1 MCEREGK
8 KMEASYVWRV
18 RETEANCVER
28 ARERE
33 RERER
38 NARISTTGAW
48 HDRGGDASVD
58 EGTSSAV
65 LFERVRERGAQRV
78 AVENELGERRH
89 VAKLGRE
96 RGQPAERVGERC
108 ESKEVTPTR
117 YRRR

>member
-1 MCEREGK
+1 MYATTLKGEWFCFACGD
-8 KMEASYVWRV
+8 EAHRPANTL
-18 RETEANCVER
+18 TESSGVV
-28 ARERE
+28 
-33 RERER
+33 
-38 NARISTTGAW
+38 
-48 HDRGGDASVD
+48 DASVD

>member
-1 MCEREGK
+1 
-8 KMEASYVWRV
+8 MEASYVWRV